1 MLTYQEQLKRCTKSN
16 LQTIVKSIQ
25 SVMRGKKI
33 DNLDSEKINLLSKYR
48 NVIGWFTLFK
58 IFNNIINIFRR
69 QS

>member
-33 DNLDSEKINLLSKYR
+33 DNLDSDKIKLLSKYR
-48 NVIGWFTLFK
+48 NVIGWFA
-58 IFNNIINIFRR
+58 
-69 QS
+69 